1 MARAEFTKLTK
12 RMIWARARGYCD
24 GCGADMTTGKRCQYD
39 HVVACANGGDNSAY
53 NGQLLCIPCH
63 KAKSGVDAKREAKI
77 RRIRDR
83 ARGISPRRSRG
94 ISYRKFDGTPVRRM

>member
-1 MARAEFTKLTK
+1 VRSEFTKQTK
-12 RMIWARARGYCD
+12 RLIWARARGYCD
-24 GCGADMTTGKRCQYD
+24 DCGADLNVGSQKCEYD
-39 HVVACANGGDNSAY
+39 HIIACANGGDNSAY
-53 NGQLLCIPCH
+53 NGHLLCRPCH
-63 KAKSGVDAKREAKI
+63 KAKSGVDAKREAKV